1 MSETPAAAAAAPAR
15 TNKGKK
21 NAPKRDPFPDEV
33 KAREE
38 SDKKIAAFEADT
50 KKYLARLLEI
60 RGILE
65 EKNTNRGKL
74 VHEYTETRKEINKIH
89 DEVGALFAQRTKA
102 MNRLFEVK
110 KAEGN
115 SAAAAKKK
123 VSDVEMIVPEPYR
136 TRGREAYEKTAKKKP
151 VMVYMLREVRKGIEE
166 MELKFQS
173 TPFRNTAEERKFSG
187 QISALKRVPQLVEA
201 KIAEQKAEEAKKAAS
216 NVVEEVTTSDPA
228 ELAAILITNAEKIN
242 ALRAKIPPLAAKLRE
257 LVPKID
263 ASGKGA
269 VELIKERDSL
279 AEKVYSTHGEMTKER
294 NALTIKLYELRVA
307 RNAKRKAEAEAE
319 SERVKADI
327 ERRKKEEAER
337 IAAAQ
342 KKMSYEKEL
351 NTIKILTGYVKSLAP
366 AGYFKPVEKKVN
378 EASLEAQKKREAEMM
393 KSAPLAEIA
402 EAKTKGNTVQLV
414 RKKGIEEDSAPKK
427 GKGKGKKPQQKKDKK
442 DEKPAAPA
450 WTPEDRLNHKLE
462 KYGLFETVSV
472 KPPELVKDIEAALA
486 ELEEKKKHYLELRE
500 EERKKAVAEAE
511 GSN

>member
-1 MSETPAAAAAAPAR
+1 MSEAPAAAPAAAAPRA
-15 TNKGKK
+15 NKGK
-21 NAPKRDPFPDEV
+21 NAPRRDPFPDEV

-60 RGILE
+60 RNLLE

-74 VHEYTETRKEINKIH
+74 VHEYAETRKEINKIH
-89 DEVGALFAQRTKA
+89 DEIGALFGQRTKA

-110 KAEGN
+110 KEQGS
-115 SAAAAKKK
+115 SAAAAAKK

-136 TRGREAYEKTAKKKP
+136 TRGREAWERTAKKKP
-151 VMVYMLREVRKGIEE
+151 VMFYMLREVSKGIDE

-173 TPFRNTAEERKFSG
+173 SPFRSTAEERKFSG
-187 QISALKRVPQLVEA
+187 KISALKRVPQLVEA
-201 KIAEQKAEEAKKAAS
+201 KIAEQKADEAKKAAS
-216 NVVEEVTTSDPA
+216 SVVEEVTTSDPK

-279 AEKVYSTHGEMTKER
+279 AEKVYSTHGEMTKEK
-294 NALTIKLYELRVA
+294 NALTVKLYELRVA
-307 RNAKRKAEAEAE
+307 RNEKRRKEAEAE
-319 SERVKADI
+319 SARIKADI

-342 KKMSYEKEL
+342 NKMAYEKEL
-351 NTIKILTGYVKSLAP
+351 NTIQMLTSYVKSLAP
-366 AGYFKPVEKKVN
+366 AGYFKPAEKKVD
-378 EASLEAQKKREAEMM
+378 EAALEAQKKREAEMM

-402 EAKTKGNTVQLV
+402 EAKTKGKTVQLV

-427 GKGKGKKPQQKKDKK
+427 GKGKGKKPQQKKDK
-442 DEKPAAPA
+442 EAKPAAPA
-450 WTPEDRLNHKLE
+450 WTPEDMLNHRME

-472 KPPELVKDIEAALA
+472 KPPEQVKDIEAALA
-486 ELEEKKKHYLELRE
+486 ELEEKRKHYLELRE